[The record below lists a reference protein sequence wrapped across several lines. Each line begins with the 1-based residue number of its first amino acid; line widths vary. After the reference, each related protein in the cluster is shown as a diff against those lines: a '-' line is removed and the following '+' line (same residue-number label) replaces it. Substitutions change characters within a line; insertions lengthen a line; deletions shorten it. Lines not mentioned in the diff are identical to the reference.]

1 MKSART
7 EIFIINEFAKLMRD
21 INLSNDEK
29 DLNKQ
34 WQELQ
39 NSACAIDNMNNKIEE
54 GLEQYFLK
62 LDADVK
68 IASDEN
74 SLLKCKSKS
83 IELRGSIL
91 KKKEQFKELF
101 AKDDKENEIWIEGFN
116 ESLEKREK
124 QIDNLINA
132 IDTNLEILKRD
143 NISKYTE
150 SKQTSCFK
158 TTLSRDER
166 LIVCDKIIADK
177 GGKIEAGIDKR
188 LFIGIEEKHK
198 PTLMYLLGGECP
210 PKIIKLNMVSHPKM
224 YKYLLGYSAHYY
236 NGIKCLPVKIRENFL
251 PKLLNDNKGKRI
263 TKLNNNIEPNN
274 K

>member
-1 MKSART
+1 MEFGENVTGEEIYNKMKETLTPYLNEATNLVNRLKFDSNIKQLNMAKVRVYRQKS
-7 EIFIINEFAKLMRD
+7 ILINFPSNEFFYGECESEQL
-21 INLSNDEK
+21 INDYEK
-29 DLNKQ
+29 EK
-34 WQELQ
+34 
-39 NSACAIDNMNNKIEE
+39 
-54 GLEQYFLK
+54 
-62 LDADVK
+62 
-68 IASDEN
+68 
-74 SLLKCKSKS
+74 
-83 IELRGSIL
+83 R
-91 KKKEQFKELF
+91 
-101 AKDDKENEIWIEGFN
+101 NEILMKYDFALAEIQRQLELENIEP
-116 ESLEKREK
+116 
-124 QIDNLINA
+124 
-132 IDTNLEILKRD
+132 
-143 NISKYTE
+143 
-150 SKQTSCFK
+150 KQTSCFK